1 MWIVNNLDFKM
12 VEGDWGVELPITFED
27 ITLTASDELKFVIKS
42 ASDGDVL
49 VTKVFTNISE
59 NTINLALTESETALL
74 PVGTYAYTLDW
85 YQSGAFLCNLIPCGI
100 FRVVNK
106 A

>member
-1 MWIVNNLDFKM
+1 MWIANNLDFKM

-59 NTINLALTESETALL
+59 NTINLALTASETALL
-74 PVGTYAYTLDW
+74 PVGTYVYSLDW
-85 YQSGAFLCNLIPCGI
+85 YQSGAFMCNLVPCGV